1 MGERNS
7 TTAAQASAG
16 CGLMARLAISV
27 ATTLH
32 PIVKAVDVGE
42 HENQAGQ
49 DDKGQLRHMRSPET
63 TQTFSRKH
71 QKNKMPF
78 YKVSAKFLYLSIAE

>member
-1 MGERNS
+1 MVSDTLEPTTRMTMGERNS

-32 PIVKAVDVGE
+32 P
-42 HENQAGQ
+42 
-49 DDKGQLRHMRSPET
+49 S
-63 TQTFSRKH
+63 
-71 QKNKMPF
+71 
-78 YKVSAKFLYLSIAE
+78 